1 MTRTVIA
8 VSVMALCAMFTVF
21 ALTMAAAYEIN
32 EHCTDKM
39 AWDGNC

>member
-8 VSVMALCAMFTVF
+8 VSVLALCAMFTVF

-32 EHCTDKM
+32 EHCSDQM
-39 AWDGNC
+39 ARNGNC

>member
-8 VSVMALCAMFTVF
+8 VSVLALCAMFTAF
-21 ALTMAAAYEIN
+21 ALTMATAYEIN
-32 EHCTDKM
+32 EQCSDQM